1 MMKNKITVFTILLL
15 MSFGVQAQIDR
26 SKQPEAGPA
35 PKIDLGTPETF
46 KLDNGLKVL
55 LVENHKL
62 PRVNMTLTLDN
73 PPHPEGSK
81 TGISSLVSDLMGS
94 GSQNIGKDEFNEE
107 IDYLGANVNFYSTGA
122 SANTLSKYF
131 PRILELMA
139 EGALKPNFTEE
150 EFKKSKDRT
159 LEGLKAD
166 EKSVAANARKLR
178 LALSYGKNHPYGE
191 IETKESIEA
200 LNLENVKN
208 YYTDYFVP
216 QNAYLV
222 IVGDV
227 KLEEVRDLVTKYF
240 SDWKKKELPSFK
252 LPEPK
257 NVQFTQVN
265 FLDMSNA
272 VQSEVAVVNTIQLK
286 KGDADYFPALVA
298 NQILGG
304 GGEGRLFLN
313 LREDKGFTYG
323 AYSRTGDD
331 KYIASFVAS
340 ASVRNAVTDSAVV
353 AFLDEIYRIRTEK
366 VSDEELKNA
375 KSKYVGNFVMA
386 LEQPSTIANY
396 ALNIETDNLPK
407 DFYQKYLQKINA
419 VTTEDVQRVANK
431 YFKVDQARIVIAGKG
446 SEVSESLEK
455 LNYNGKEI
463 PVKYFDKQANEIDK
477 PEFNKTADPSVTAEM
492 VFNNYLKAIGGK
504 DAVANV
510 KSILM
515 QAQAEIQGQKL
526 ELEVKSTS
534 NGKTLQVVSMGGN
547 IVSKQVFNGTTGFS
561 IMQGQKIVLDEEQ
574 IEAAKADAI
583 QFPEMNASE
592 AQVMGIEPVDGKDA
606 YAVTLDKENT
616 AYYDVESGLKVRS
629 VKMVSQGEQTM
640 EVPTGLSNYQEVAGV
655 KFPFTISQSFGPQS
669 FEFNVT
675 AIKVNEGVNESDFE
689 E

>member
-1 MMKNKITVFTILLL
+1 MMKNNITVFTILLL
-15 MSFGVQAQIDR
+15 MSFGIHAQIDR
-26 SKQPEAGPA
+26 SIQPKAGPA

-46 KLDNGLKVL
+46 KLDN
-55 LVENHKL
+55 
-62 PRVNMTLTLDN
+62 

-81 TGISSLVSDLMGS
+81 AGISSLLSDLMGS

-139 EGALKPNFTEE
+139 EGALKPKFTEE
-150 EFKKSKDRT
+150 EFKKSKDRII
-159 LEGLKAD
+159 EGLKAD
-166 EKSVAANARKLR
+166 EKDVAANARKLR

-191 IETKESIEA
+191 METKESIEA

-208 YYTDYFVP
+208 YYVDFFVP
-216 QNAYLV
+216 KNAYLV

-227 KLEEVRDLVTKYF
+227 KLGEVQDLVTKYF
-240 SDWKKKELPSFK
+240 GDWKKKELPNYE

-265 FLDMSNA
+265 FLDMPHA
-272 VQSEVAVVNTIQLK
+272 VQSEVALVNTIQLK

-313 LREDKGFTYG
+313 LREDKGYTYG

-353 AFLDEIYRIRTEK
+353 AFLDEIYRIKNEK

-375 KSKYVGNFVMA
+375 KSKYVGSFVMA

-407 DFYQKYLQKINA
+407 DFYQNYLQKINA
-419 VTTEDVQRVANK
+419 VTAEDLQRVANK

-446 SEVSESLEK
+446 SEVLESLEK
-455 LNYNGKEI
+455 LTYNGKEI

-477 PEFNKTADPSVTAEM
+477 PEFNKTADPSITAEM
-492 VFNNYLKAIGGK
+492 VFNNYIKAIGGK

-510 KSILM
+510 KSILIL
-515 QAQAEIQGQKL
+515 AQAEIQGQKL
-526 ELEVKSTS
+526 DLEVKSTS
-534 NGKTLQVVSMGGN
+534 NGKTLQVVSTAGN
-547 IVSKQVFNGTTGFS
+547 ALSKQVFNGKTGFAV
-561 IMQGQKIVLDEEQ
+561 MQGQKTILNEEQ

-583 QFPEMNASE
+583 QFPEMNAST
-592 AQVMGIEPVDGKDA
+592 AKVMGIEAVDGKDA
-606 YAVTLDKENT
+606 YVIALNKETT
-616 AYYDVESGLKVRS
+616 AYYDLESGLKVRS
-629 VKMVSQGEQTM
+629 VKKVSQGEQTM
-640 EVPTGLSNYQEVAGV
+640 EVPTGFNNYQEVEGV
-655 KFPFTISQSFGPQS
+655 KFPFTISQAFGPQS

-675 AIKVNEGVNESDFE
+675 AIKVNEGVDESDFE